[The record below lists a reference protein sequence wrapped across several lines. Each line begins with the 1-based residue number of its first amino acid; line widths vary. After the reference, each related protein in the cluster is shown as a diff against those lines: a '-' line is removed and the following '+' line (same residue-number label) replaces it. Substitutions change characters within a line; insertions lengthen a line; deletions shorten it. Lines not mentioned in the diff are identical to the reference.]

1 MVDIEINGEPVDI
14 HMKLGESGEGFFVTE
29 SEPGTGME
37 IPSHLETSPIPP
49 SLLDQQQQLHQLDQQ
64 DKHVEECGNN
74 TLMGKRDYGLL
85 TGGDGWYGFL
95 TAERDW
101 ARSEG
106 VSVMNRDVI
115 GAASAGS

>member
-85 TGGDGWYGFL
+85 TGGDGEAVGWFVKQKSL
-95 TAERDW
+95 FI
-101 ARSEG
+101 
-106 VSVMNRDVI
+106 SV
-115 GAASAGS
+115 